1 VSYFICIVLI
11 FIIFTSGCYK
21 KDSSDIEGHIVLGSE
36 SARSAIA
43 MAIDKETFVTTIL
56 NNGSIPVNYYVPRHL
71 AFNER
76 GKDYR
81 DVAGDMGYSY
91 DLEKAKKM
99 WEKAKVELGFKKVTL
114 DVTLSDTDFNRK
126 LGEYLKSQLEQ
137 LDGLSINIK
146 QMPSKQRSECLAKG
160 EFDIAFSGW
169 SPDYPDP
176 LAYLS
181 NFLEGQTYA
190 VETHYNSEE
199 YNNLV
204 EDGKKSKN
212 NKESFELYKQSEQV
226 LLKDAYVIP
235 MYQRSSAY
243 LQKDYVKNIV
253 TSTYGTKYHYKW
265 ADVDKRNK
273 VLRMTNSSDITT
285 LDTCKLV
292 DLLSGDIATH
302 VFEGLTRMGEN
313 QKVTPGMAKSWS
325 ISKDKLTWTFNIRE
339 DALWSNGDRVTAY
352 DFEYAWKRILNPSTA
367 YQNASVF
374 YDIKGAKAFNMG
386 ENSDSNSLGI
396 NALDEYTFKVELER
410 PATYFDKL
418 VSMQMFSPQ
427 NQKFVE
433 AKGDEYGYSIE
444 NTVFNGPFV
453 LSDWRLSDQYTMVK
467 NQNYFDKGAVKLK
480 QINTK
485 ITKDLYTDL
494 NLYEAGEIDSV
505 LLSSEVVENYRDSP
519 EFNTFMDAAINF
531 LILNVKPDILE

>member
-1 VSYFICIVLI
+1 
-11 FIIFTSGCYK
+11 
-21 KDSSDIEGHIVLGSE
+21 
-36 SARSAIA
+36 
-43 MAIDKETFVTTIL
+43 
-56 NNGSIPVNYYVPRHL
+56 
-71 AFNER
+71 
-76 GKDYR
+76 
-81 DVAGDMGYSY
+81 
-91 DLEKAKKM
+91 
-99 WEKAKVELGFKKVTL
+99 
-114 DVTLSDTDFNRK
+114 
-126 LGEYLKSQLEQ
+126 
-137 LDGLSINIK
+137 
-146 QMPSKQRSECLAKG
+146 
-160 EFDIAFSGW
+160 
-169 SPDYPDP
+169 
-176 LAYLS
+176 
-181 NFLEGQTYA
+181 
-190 VETHYNSEE
+190 
-199 YNNLV
+199 
-204 EDGKKSKN
+204 
-212 NKESFELYKQSEQV
+212 
-226 LLKDAYVIP
+226 
-235 MYQRSSAY
+235 
-243 LQKDYVKNIV
+243 
-253 TSTYGTKYHYKW
+253 
-265 ADVDKRNK
+265 
-273 VLRMTNSSDITT
+273 
-285 LDTCKLV
+285 
-292 DLLSGDIATH
+292 
-302 VFEGLTRMGEN
+302 MGEN

-325 ISKDKLTWTFNIRE
+325 VSKDKLTWTFNIRE

-374 YDIKGAKAFNMG
+374 YDIKGAKDFNMG

-396 NALDEYTFKVELER
+396 NALDEYTFRVELER
-410 PATYFDKL
+410 PVTYFDKL

-467 NQNYFDKGAVKLK
+467 NQNYFDKGSVKLK